1 MDKMGTPEPTDASF
15 QVMGPKK
22 YILEESTNYWGTA
35 ELDGKSLSLESKDSG
50 SCLALPFT
58 NCDLEQCTS
67 L

>member
-35 ELDGKSLSLESKDSG
+35 ELDGKFLSLG
-50 SCLALPFT
+50 VQRLGFLSCSTIYQL
-58 NCDLEQCTS
+58 
-67 L
+67 